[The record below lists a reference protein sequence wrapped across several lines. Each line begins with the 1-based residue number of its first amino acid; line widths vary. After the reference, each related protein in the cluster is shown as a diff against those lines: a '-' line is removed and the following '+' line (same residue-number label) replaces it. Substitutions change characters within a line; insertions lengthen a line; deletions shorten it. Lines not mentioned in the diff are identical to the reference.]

1 MKTLKP
7 RAAAARP
14 SPEEALRVAS
24 SAAPAQPP
32 AQVRAGD
39 RPTTLNLRVREST
52 VAALMAAARGR
63 GLTMKQLVCQ
73 ALAGAG
79 VEVAPADLE
88 DRTPRRRA

>member
-7 RAAAARP
+7 RAAGARP
-14 SPEEALRVAS
+14 SPAEALRVATV
-24 SAAPAQPP
+24 AAPAQPP
-32 AQVRAGD
+32 AQVQTED
-39 RPTTLNLRVREST
+39 RSTTLNFRVREST
-52 VAALMAAARGR
+52 VAALTSVARGR